1 MLRFQT
7 RGFGRRAQFE
17 RLPTKDFTGFVP
29 WCCLRHGSG
38 TSAIRAT
45 GPAPGCKLG

>member
-7 RGFGRRAQFE
+7 RGFGRPAQFE

-29 WCCLRHGSG
+29 WCCLRHMAAGPLLFG
-38 TSAIRAT
+38 LPVLRT
-45 GPAPGCKLG
+45 GM

>member
-17 RLPTKDFTGFVP
+17 RLATKDFAGFVLAS
-29 WCCLRHGSG
+29 WQQDLELIAL
-38 TSAIRAT
+38 TSS
-45 GPAPGCKLG
+45 